1 MPHIELPEGIPLW
14 FRSDD
19 HFNHKRIREFENRPF
34 DSLRAMNEALIAR
47 HNALVEPHHIVFDT
61 GDLVMGDFDEGLEYA
76 AQLNGDKYVKLG
88 NHDRG
93 SAAGRN
99 RPGYA
104 ERFRKKYE
112 DAGFTVLSDL
122 EETTITIGGRT
133 VVISHYPY
141 GNEDH
146 TERERHTALRP
157 VDRGLPLIHG
167 HIHSLRRISGRMF
180 NVGVDVND
188 FAPVSEEEIIAWL
201 ETLA

>member
-1 MPHIELPEGIPLW
+1 MPHLELPAGVPVWLG
-14 FRSDD
+14 SD
-19 HFNHKRIREFENRPF
+19 HHLNHKRIIEFEKRPF
-34 DSLRAMNEALIAR
+34 ASLREMNEEIVRR
-47 HNALVEPHHIVFDT
+47 HNEVVEPHHVFIQA
-61 GDLVMGDFDEGLEYA
+61 GDFIMGDFEEGLEYA
-76 AQLNGDKYVKLG
+76 AQMNGQGYVKLG

-104 ERFRKKYE
+104 ERFAERYRE
-112 DAGFTVLSDL
+112 AGFIVLSDL

-141 GNEDH
+141 RGDH
-146 TERERHTALRP
+146 TEHDRHLALRP

-188 FAPVSEEEIIAWL
+188 FAPVSDQEIIAWL
-201 ETLA
+201 NTLA